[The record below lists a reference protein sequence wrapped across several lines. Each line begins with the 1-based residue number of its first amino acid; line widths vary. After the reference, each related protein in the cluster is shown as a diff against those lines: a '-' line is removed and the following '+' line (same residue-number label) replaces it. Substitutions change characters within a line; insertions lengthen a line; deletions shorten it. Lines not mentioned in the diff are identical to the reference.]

1 MPYVTR
7 FLRLLLRGVLAVT
20 VALGLAELGLRVVDG
35 FAFPHLNVYEP
46 DASLGVHLRP
56 GATERVAFGGN
67 PASDVRINAQGFRGA
82 DWPAPAAGEIVIVGD
97 SQVFGL
103 GVEERDTLSTNLANA
118 TGRPVINAGVPT
130 YGPAEYRA
138 VVDRLLA
145 ERHPSSVVMVVN
157 FSNDLFEKERPN
169 RERHKVWD
177 GWAVRA
183 ETMPE
188 GVTEFPGRSWLFRES
203 HLAFAFRRALY
214 TPSDP
219 ADAGVASEGTAG
231 DLVAAVAATG
241 SGEPPP
247 SAAAGEPG
255 AAGPDGVDA
264 AGRTTLR
271 EQEDAARERRYA
283 EDTLLWLLTEVD
295 PTWKYADRVA
305 AQAVREHNQPGDIV
319 YEAEA
324 EGARGVPVTAELL
337 ARGAKMRKV
346 ARPTLEA
353 WLAAHPNPS
362 GRDASTAEQVRK
374 TLADW
379 ESYGKRLG
387 ELATAPT
394 TRADAAPSALHDWLV
409 DLAVAVEAGGAEL
422 TVVALPLDVQ
432 VSDAE
437 WAKYKAAPVDM
448 TESRA
453 LLDDL
458 VADAHARGLR
468 AISVLPALAAAEPG
482 AFLDGD
488 LHMSAKGTAAVGQ
501 AIAATLAAPAPV
513 VKPGPGFPVG
523 RSRMPEWDEA
533 ALADE
538 VTVAG
543 STRNRCSTRRVRE
556 WLAVDCSR
564 RNDSASDTG
573 EPPDLQLVAAPL
585 ESAWT
590 RRHATTSVLL
600 PLIPGYDVTVDFRW
614 KKAVPG
620 PMEAYGDMLR
630 TLPSNP
636 MLGALSPSANAD
648 LQAALEA
655 GVSGTLA
662 DGLSQAPT
670 RPAAVPPPPTP
681 SAAPPVP
688 SPAVTQVDTRTAAL
702 LADDPWQE
710 GRHESLTV
718 RWSGDTPTI
727 RFEPS
732 TLPFVAAERSGAS
745 GACLDDRTW
754 LDAWFN
760 ETRGCA
766 ATYAACDD
774 LVRCAQGA
782 QPPTCAAGTAPVG
795 GPGWCYALCDATNPC
810 AEGRCTAWEGGHV
823 CM

>member
-1 MPYVTR
+1 MLHVSR
-7 FLRLLLRGVLAVT
+7 FLRLLLRGVLTVT

-35 FAFPHLNVYEP
+35 FAFPHLNVYEA
-46 DASLGVHLRP
+46 DAVLGVHLRP
-56 GATERVAFGGN
+56 GAVERVAFGGN
-67 PASDVRINAQGFRGA
+67 PATDVRINAQGFRGA
-82 DWPAPAAGEIVIVGD
+82 DWPAPAPGEIVIVGD

-103 GVEERDTLSTNLANA
+103 GVPEGDTLSAQLAKA
-118 TGRPVINAGVPT
+118 TGRPVLNAGVPT

-138 VVDRLLA
+138 LVDRLLV
-145 ERHPSSVVMVVN
+145 ERHPASLVMVVN
-157 FSNDLFEKERPN
+157 FSNDLFEEDRPN

-214 TPSDP
+214 TPTDP
-219 ADAGVASEGTAG
+219 ADVGVVSEGTAG
-231 DLVAAVAATG
+231 DLVAAVAPASSG
-241 SGEPPP
+241 SAETPPP
-247 SAAAGEPG
+247 PTAGEGGSPDREGTAAAGASALHE
-255 AAGPDGVDA
+255 
-264 AGRTTLR
+264 L
-271 EQEDAARERRYA
+271 EEAARERRYA

-295 PTWKYADRVA
+295 PTWKYTDRVA

-324 EGARGVPVTAELL
+324 EGARGVAVTAELL
-337 ARGAKMRKV
+337 ARGAKMRRV

-353 WLAAHPNPS
+353 WLAAHPHPE

-379 ESYGKRLG
+379 ESYGERLG

-394 TRADAAPSALHDWLV
+394 TGADAAPSALHDWLV

-437 WAKYKAAPVDM
+437 WTKYKAAPVDM
-448 TESRA
+448 TESRT

-458 VADAHARGLR
+458 VADAHARGVR
-468 AISVLPALAAAEPG
+468 AVSVLPALAAAEPG
-482 AFLDGD
+482 AFLNGD
-488 LHMSAKGTAAVGQ
+488 LHMSATGTAAVAG
-501 AIAATLAAPAPV
+501 AVAATLADPAPV
-513 VKPGPGFPVG
+513 VKPGPGFPAG

-538 VTVAG
+538 ITVAG
-543 STRNRCSTRRVRE
+543 STRNRCSTRRIRE

-573 EPPDLQLVAAPL
+573 EPPELQLVVAPL

-590 RRHATTSVLL
+590 RRHATTSVLV
-600 PLIPGYDVTVDFRW
+600 PLIPGYDVTIDFHW
-614 KKAVPG
+614 AKAAPR
-620 PMEAYGDMLR
+620 PMQAHGDMLR
-630 TLPSNP
+630 ALPTDP
-636 MLGALSPSANAD
+636 LFGTLSPAANAD
-648 LQAALEA
+648 LQAALGA
-655 GVSGTLA
+655 GSSGTLA
-662 DGLSQAPT
+662 DALGQAAS
-670 RPAAVPPPPTP
+670 RPQAAPPPPAT
-681 SAAPPVP
+681 
-688 SPAVTQVDTRTAAL
+688 VDAHTAAL
-702 LADDPWQE
+702 LADDPWQD

-718 RWSGDTPTI
+718 RWSGDTPTL

-732 TLPFVAAERSGAS
+732 AVAFHATERTSPSA
-745 GACLDDRTW
+745 ACLADRTY

-760 ETRGCA
+760 ESRGCA
-766 ATYAACDD
+766 ASYSACDD

-782 QPPTCAAGTAPVG
+782 LPPSCAEGSAPVG
-795 GPGWCYALCDATNPC
+795 GPGWCYALCDAANPC